1 MIGRLFRLVLLFAV
15 LYAIV
20 RWLLD
25 RRQRA
30 SLREFI
36 STLATALLAASAI
49 FVLLYWLGFHQ
60 L

>member
-1 MIGRLFRLVLLFAV
+1 MIGRLFRLLLLFAV

-25 RRQRA
+25 RQQRA
-30 SLREFI
+30 TLREFV
-36 STLATALLAASAI
+36 STLAIALLAASAL
-49 FVLLYWLGFHQ
+49 FVLLYWLGFRN